1 MAAIVAALPALQTV
15 GTVLSVVSA
24 IGDIQ
29 AGQAQKRQYNLQAQ
43 QSTLEGQRK
52 AIQYEQR
59 SNDVLRRRLQANAAL
74 AARAYAGGIDPFS
87 GSPDVVRAANETAA
101 GKEFSR
107 LLEDADAAMRSG
119 AFQAEL
125 YREAGRT
132 AERTSYFRA
141 ATRLG
146 SAAAS
151 AGGTTQ
157 APAPIE
163 SRSFPSTTGG
173 R

>member
-1 MAAIVAALPALQTV
+1 MEVIAIVSAVAGAV
-15 GTVLSVVSA
+15 GEV
-24 IGDIQ
+24 Q

-74 AARAYAGGIDPFS
+74 AARAYAGGVDPFS

-157 APAPIE
+157 APAEI
-163 SRSFPSTTGG
+163 TTAERLPTGQFNYGG
-173 R
+173 Q

>member
-1 MAAIVAALPALQTV
+1 MEVIAIVSAVA
-15 GTVLSVVSA
+15 GA
-24 IGDIQ
+24 IGDIE
-29 AGQAQKRQYNLQAQ
+29 AGQAQQRQYNLQAKQ
-43 QSTLEGQRK
+43 TEVESQRK
-52 AIQYEQR
+52 AIQYQQR

-74 AARAYAGGIDPFS
+74 SARAYAGGIDPFS
-87 GSPDVVRAANETAA
+87 GSPDIVRAANDTAA
-101 GKEFSR
+101 GREYAR
-107 LLEDADAAMRSG
+107 LLEDADAAIRAG
-119 AFQAEL
+119 TFQAEL

-132 AERTSYFRA
+132 AERAGWFSA

-151 AGGTTQ
+151 YGSYTGTTQ

-163 SRSFPSTTGG
+163 SRSFQSPTGG

>member
-1 MAAIVAALPALQTV
+1 MEVIAIVS
-15 GTVLSVVSA
+15 SVVGA
-24 IGDIQ
+24 IGDIE

-43 QSTLEGQRK
+43 QSTIEGQRK

-74 AARAYAGGIDPFS
+74 AARAYAGGVDPFS
-87 GSPDVVRAANETAA
+87 GSPDIVRAANDTVA
-101 GKEFSR
+101 GREYAR
-107 LLEDADAAMRSG
+107 LLEDADAAIRGGS
-119 AFQAEL
+119 FQAEL

-132 AERTSYFRA
+132 AERTAYFRA
-141 ATRLG
+141 ASKLG

-151 AGGTTQ
+151 SGGSSQ

-163 SRSFPSTTGG
+163 MG
-173 R
+173 RTQ